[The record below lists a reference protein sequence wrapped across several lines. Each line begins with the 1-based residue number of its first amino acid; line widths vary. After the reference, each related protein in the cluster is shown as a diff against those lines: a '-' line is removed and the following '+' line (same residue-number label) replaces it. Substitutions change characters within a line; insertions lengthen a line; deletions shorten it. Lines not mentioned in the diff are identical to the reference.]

1 MAAVLDGRG
10 EGENINLV
18 ADALH
23 RTGYLEKL
31 FDADRVQPRLKG
43 TVKKAVNMVD
53 IILSCDVHACRRD
66 MFAKVPA
73 HADQVRTWV

>member
-31 FDADRVQPRLKG
+31 FDADRVGGGSGVPLLRSFSPNPAE
-43 TVKKAVNMVD
+43 AVLEAMPNPNPNPD
-53 IILSCDVHACRRD
+53 PNPDPDH
-66 MFAKVPA
+66 
-73 HADQVRTWV
+73 